1 MCVHLVGGFNHL
13 EKHWSMG
20 RIVPYIMENKK
31 CSKPPTRYNKSIN
44 VYTYVM
50 LSSASIIPHTIE
62 HWKIATL
69 KPSASEPTWPIPQN
83 PMRCHNCPFSCGQ
96 DTPKITVQSTNL
108 RQNLQCLASLSW
120 GFPCH
125 ISGHGLFRS
134 PRATKWLSLNAPG
147 RSKVVSAVTMVGL
160 SSGNAV
166 MGCRG
171 GGCSWQK
178 CLKLGSWLRLIRK
191 NGKSRKHTR
200 NIVDYPLVN

>member
-62 HWKIATL
+62 HWKIPTL

-83 PMRCHNCPFSCGQ
+83 PMRCHNCPFPWGQ
-96 DTPKITVQSTNL
+96 DAPKITVQSTNL
-108 RQNLQCLASLSW
+108 RQNLQCLASWSW

-125 ISGHGLFRS
+125 EFRDTDSSGRPVPPSGFHSMPLGDRRLLVQWQWWDF
-134 PRATKWLSLNAPG
+134 PAGMQWWAAEEAVAPG
-147 RSKVVSAVTMVGL
+147 RSVET
-160 SSGNAV
+160 
-166 MGCRG
+166 
-171 GGCSWQK
+171 
-178 CLKLGSWLRLIRK
+178 WLLVALIRK

-200 NIVDYPLVN
+200 NI